1 MGKARNSV
9 FRLFSQADFASAP
22 CFSALFPL
30 RRLHASCPIFRRIF
44 VTFYL
49 LRCKNPHSIIQ
60 AMHLIYG
67 IFQGKARY
75 DLLSTVVIRLGNDN
89 TTGGSD
95 LIRLLRIIF
104 SHTMKPSEKIQQLKE
119 QFGIKTTEE
128 FDREVT
134 ELCNLSDLV
143 EERAIQKGMEKGLQK
158 GIEKLASAIRLL
170 KQGATKEDLLADGI
184 DEQTVNIALQC
195 LA

>member
-1 MGKARNSV
+1 M
-9 FRLFSQADFASAP
+9 
-22 CFSALFPL
+22 
-30 RRLHASCPIFRRIF
+30 
-44 VTFYL
+44 
-49 LRCKNPHSIIQ
+49 
-60 AMHLIYG
+60 IYG